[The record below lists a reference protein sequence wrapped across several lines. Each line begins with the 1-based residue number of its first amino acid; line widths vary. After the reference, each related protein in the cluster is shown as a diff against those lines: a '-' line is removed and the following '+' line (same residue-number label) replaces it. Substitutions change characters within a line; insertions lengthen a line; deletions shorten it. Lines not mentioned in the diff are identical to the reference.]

1 MPRPARVGYRSMASR
16 LPLSLRLRSPAT
28 AAASMPSCCNRA
40 TFRAD
45 FAQKCPCLPW
55 VKKRGG
61 AIWQFCC
68 LIWTERRGARRDKGD
83 SVMAGSTSLRL
94 MLASGTALAALCA
107 LPGAAFAQTT
117 GSDQTTPP
125 ATTPTGAATPNTGSN
140 IAATPADQGDNGKDI
155 VVTGSRLKQD
165 PNNSALPLQIITNQE
180 LPREGISS
188 PEQLISFLSTNGNSP
203 DNLASNSDVV
213 GGAQRGTNGLS
224 SANLRGQGSAATL
237 VLLNGRRVA
246 AHGLQGSAV
255 DVNQIPFAAI
265 DRIEILKDGASA
277 IYGTDAIGGVNV
289 LDLPGGAG
297 CDSGDGGMAYDDQLW
312 ANASA
317 RYACSWDTG
326 RAVVLQQPTD
336 TLTYYGRATVAL
348 GNSQI
353 YAEVTGSNA
362 NSSKLF
368 SNNQY
373 SGNTSTLPLYYPRNA
388 LTAST
393 YDAIYNQLVAVFPTI
408 AANYGKPIAYRWRC
422 IDCGQHENDTDT
434 KTLRFAGG
442 ADGPLFEG
450 WDYRVGGSYAR
461 SDATSTLGSGYA

>member
-94 MLASGTALAALCA
+94 VLASGTALAALCA

-125 ATTPTGAATPNTGSN
+125 AATPTGAATPT
-140 IAATPADQGDNGKDI
+140 DQGDNGKDI

-180 LPREGISS
+180 LTREGISS

-224 SANLRGQGSAATL
+224 SANLRGQGSASPL

-246 AHGLQGSAV
+246 AHGLQGSAD
-255 DVNQIPFAAI
+255 DVN
-265 DRIEILKDGASA
+265 
-277 IYGTDAIGGVNV
+277 
-289 LDLPGGAG
+289 
-297 CDSGDGGMAYDDQLW
+297 
-312 ANASA
+312 
-317 RYACSWDTG
+317 
-326 RAVVLQQPTD
+326 
-336 TLTYYGRATVAL
+336 
-348 GNSQI
+348 
-353 YAEVTGSNA
+353 
-362 NSSKLF
+362 
-368 SNNQY
+368 
-373 SGNTSTLPLYYPRNA
+373 
-388 LTAST
+388 
-393 YDAIYNQLVAVFPTI
+393 
-408 AANYGKPIAYRWRC
+408 
-422 IDCGQHENDTDT
+422 
-434 KTLRFAGG
+434 
-442 ADGPLFEG
+442 
-450 WDYRVGGSYAR
+450 
-461 SDATSTLGSGYA
+461 